1 MFQQILNNVQTRVA
15 AARKPYQDAFRSYVG
30 VQREAWS
37 VVFSGSRSLAR
48 TELGAARDLFAAA
61 RANFDAARRD
71 GVRRVATKPQA
82 YVPGEQVISAYRDAI
97 KQILKTGSDLTDV
110 FAQGYKDVLGKLNG
124 AAAKPA
130 AKKAQSKKA
139 QSKTST
145 GANSAQAK
153 RPAQR
158 KTAARRASAQSA
170 TQANTQASTKT
181 NTKANTQANAAPS
194 GSA

>member
-130 AKKAQSKKA
+130 AKKAQSK
-139 QSKTST
+139 TST
-145 GANSAQAK
+145 GAKSAQAK

-158 KTAARRASAQSA
+158 KTAARRASAQSTA
-170 TQANTQASTKT
+170 QANTQANTQASTKT
-181 NTKANTQANAAPS
+181 NTKANTQANTAPS